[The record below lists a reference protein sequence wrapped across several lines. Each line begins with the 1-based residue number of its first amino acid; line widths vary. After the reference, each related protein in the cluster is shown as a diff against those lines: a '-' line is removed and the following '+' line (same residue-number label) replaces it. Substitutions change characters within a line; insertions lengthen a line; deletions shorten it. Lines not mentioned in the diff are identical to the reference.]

1 MAKKHE
7 PFGVMPAQEFDDED
21 AIPLPPGTRFRGKH
35 LIPGEDPYAIS
46 RRWWL
51 VTVGSSAAALAVGAL
66 VGRFLIP

>member
-1 MAKKHE
+1 MAKKPE
-7 PFGVMPAQEFDDED
+7 PFGVMPAQEFDEED
-21 AIPLPPGTRFRGKH
+21 AIPSPPGKH

-51 VTVGSSAAALAVGAL
+51 VTVGAAVAALAVGAL